1 MFQSKVKRVKRTLL
15 ILAAVCLAA
24 GCAPIQENSLPKK
37 PSTEQKQTEERPNE
51 PITERPSTEEP
62 TPSNV
67 EQPSTEQPDA
77 VQNPSIDPETEPP
90 ADPDLLLEAKYWNVI
105 EVQNGQ
111 KVIMNPTNILALVNK
126 EQSLPAS
133 YKPSDLVVPNVPFS
147 FSETNVEKRYMRL
160 EAAKALEQLFAA
172 ANKAGIQLVA
182 VSGYRSYDRQ
192 KELFDEEVKKN
203 GKEKAIHAVA
213 FPGQSEHQ
221 TGLAID
227 ISSLSMKSNLT
238 ATFGDTKEGK
248 WVAAHAH
255 EYGFIIRYPKGKEAI
270 TGYQYEPWHIR
281 YVGKKAAKVIF
292 EKDITLEEYF
302 QIVKK
307 V

>member
-1 MFQSKVKRVKRTLL
+1 MKRALL
-15 ILAAVCLAA
+15 MLTAVCLAA
-24 GCAPIQENSLPKK
+24 GCAPVEQHAQPTKPQVENKNENQ
-37 PSTEQKQTEERPNE
+37 PSTEAPTTEEQQPN
-51 PITERPSTEEP
+51 I
-62 TPSNV
+62 
-67 EQPSTEQPDA
+67 EQPSTEQPA
-77 VQNPSIDPETEPP
+77 QHPP
-90 ADPDLLLEAKYWNVI
+90 VDQDLLLEAKYWNVI
-105 EVQNGQ
+105 EVKNGQ
-111 KVIMNPTNILALVNK
+111 KIIMNPTNILALVNK

-133 YKPSDLVVPNVPFS
+133 YKPNDLVVPNVPFS

-160 EAAKALEQLFAA
+160 EAARALEQLFAA
-172 ANKAGIQLVA
+172 AQKEGISLVA
-182 VSGYRSYDRQ
+182 VSGYRSYERQ
-192 KELFDEEVKKN
+192 KELFDEEVKKS
-203 GKEKAIHAVA
+203 GKEKAVHAVA

-227 ISSLSMKSNLT
+227 ISSQSIKANLT
-238 ATFGDTKEGK
+238 ASFGDTNEGK

-281 YVGKKAAKVIF
+281 YVGQKAAKVIY
-292 EKDITLEEYF
+292 EKNITLEEYF

>member
-1 MFQSKVKRVKRTLL
+1 MKKVKRTLL
-15 ILAAVCLAA
+15 MLTAVCLAA
-24 GCAPIQENSLPKK
+24 GCAPVEQHAQPTKPQVENKNEK
-37 PSTEQKQTEERPNE
+37 QPSTEAPTTEEQQPN
-51 PITERPSTEEP
+51 I
-62 TPSNV
+62 
-67 EQPSTEQPDA
+67 EQPSTEQPA
-77 VQNPSIDPETEPP
+77 QHPP
-90 ADPDLLLEAKYWNVI
+90 VDQDLFLEAKYWNVI
-105 EVQNGQ
+105 EVKNGQ
-111 KVIMNPTNILALVNK
+111 KIIMNPTNILALVNK

-133 YKPSDLVVPNVPFS
+133 YKPNDLVVPNVPFS

-160 EAAKALEQLFAA
+160 EAARALEQLFAA
-172 ANKAGIQLVA
+172 AQKEGISLIA
-182 VSGYRSYDRQ
+182 VSGYRSYERQ

-203 GKEKAIHAVA
+203 GKEKAVHAVA

-227 ISSLSMKSNLT
+227 ISSQSIKANLT
-238 ATFGDTKEGK
+238 ASFGDTNEGK
-248 WVAAHAH
+248 WVAVHAH

-281 YVGKKAAKVIF
+281 YVGQKAAKVIY
-292 EKDITLEEYF
+292 EKNITLEEYF

>member
-1 MFQSKVKRVKRTLL
+1 MKRTLL

-51 PITERPSTEEP
+51 PITEKPSTEEP

-227 ISSLSMKSNLT
+227 ISSLSMKSSLT
-238 ATFGDTKEGK
+238 AAFGDTKEGK

-307 V
+307 I

>member
-1 MFQSKVKRVKRTLL
+1 MLT
-15 ILAAVCLAA
+15 AVCLAA
-24 GCAPIQENSLPKK
+24 GCAPVEQHAQPTKPQVENKNEK
-37 PSTEQKQTEERPNE
+37 QPSTEAPTTEEQQPN
-51 PITERPSTEEP
+51 I
-62 TPSNV
+62 
-67 EQPSTEQPDA
+67 EQPSTEQPA
-77 VQNPSIDPETEPP
+77 QHPP
-90 ADPDLLLEAKYWNVI
+90 VDQDLFLEAKYWNVI
-105 EVQNGQ
+105 EVKNGQ
-111 KVIMNPTNILALVNK
+111 KIIMNPTNILALVNK

-133 YKPSDLVVPNVPFS
+133 YKPNDLVVPNVPFS

-160 EAAKALEQLFAA
+160 EAARALEQLFAA
-172 ANKAGIQLVA
+172 AQKEGISLIA
-182 VSGYRSYDRQ
+182 VSGYRSYERQ

-203 GKEKAIHAVA
+203 GKEKAVHAVA

-227 ISSLSMKSNLT
+227 ISSQSIKANLT
-238 ATFGDTKEGK
+238 ASFGDTNEGK
-248 WVAAHAH
+248 WVAVHAH

-281 YVGKKAAKVIF
+281 YVGQKAAKVIY
-292 EKDITLEEYF
+292 EKNITLEEYF

>member
-1 MFQSKVKRVKRTLL
+1 MKRTLL
-15 ILAAVCLAA
+15 MLTAVCLAA
-24 GCAPIQENSLPKK
+24 GCAPVEQHAQPTKPQVENKNEK
-37 PSTEQKQTEERPNE
+37 QPSTEAPTTEEQQPN
-51 PITERPSTEEP
+51 I
-62 TPSNV
+62 
-67 EQPSTEQPDA
+67 EQPSTEQPA
-77 VQNPSIDPETEPP
+77 QHPP
-90 ADPDLLLEAKYWNVI
+90 VDQDLFLEAKYWNVI
-105 EVQNGQ
+105 EVKNGQ
-111 KVIMNPTNILALVNK
+111 KIIMNPTNILALVNK

-133 YKPSDLVVPNVPFS
+133 YKPNDLVVPNVPFS

-160 EAAKALEQLFAA
+160 EAARALEQLFAA
-172 ANKAGIQLVA
+172 AQKEGISLIA
-182 VSGYRSYDRQ
+182 VSGYRSYERQ

-203 GKEKAIHAVA
+203 GKEKAVHAVA

-227 ISSLSMKSNLT
+227 ISSQSIKANLT
-238 ATFGDTKEGK
+238 ASFGDTNEGK
-248 WVAAHAH
+248 WVAVHAH

-281 YVGKKAAKVIF
+281 YVGQKAAKVIY
-292 EKDITLEEYF
+292 EKNITLEEYF

>member
-1 MFQSKVKRVKRTLL
+1 MLT
-15 ILAAVCLAA
+15 AVCLAA
-24 GCAPIQENSLPKK
+24 GCAPVEQHAQPTKPQVENKNEK
-37 PSTEQKQTEERPNE
+37 QPSTEA
-51 PITERPSTEEP
+51 P
-62 TPSNV
+62 TPEEQQPNN
-67 EQPSTEQPDA
+67 EQPSTEQPT
-77 VQNPSIDPETEPP
+77 PTPP
-90 ADPDLLLEAKYWNVI
+90 VDEELLLEAKYWNVI
-105 EVQNGQ
+105 EVQNG
-111 KVIMNPTNILALVNK
+111 KKIIMNPTNILALVNK

-133 YKPSDLVVPNVPFS
+133 YKPNDLVVPNVPFS
-147 FSETNVEKRYMRL
+147 FSETTVEKRYMRL
-160 EAAKALEQLFAA
+160 EAARALEQLFAA
-172 ANKAGIQLVA
+172 AQKEGISLIA

-213 FPGQSEHQ
+213 YPGQSEHQ

-227 ISSLSMKSNLT
+227 ISSQSIKANLT
-238 ATFGDTKEGK
+238 AAFGETNEGK

-281 YVGKKAAKVIF
+281 YVGQKAAKVIY
-292 EKDITLEEYF
+292 EKNITLEEYF

>member
-1 MFQSKVKRVKRTLL
+1 MKRTLL
-15 ILAAVCLAA
+15 MLTAMCLAA
-24 GCAPIQENSLPKK
+24 GCAPIEQHAQPTKPQVEQKEKTTEK
-37 PSTEQKQTEERPNE
+37 PSTEAPMTEEQQPNK
-51 PITERPSTEEP
+51 
-62 TPSNV
+62 
-67 EQPSTEQPDA
+67 EQPSTEQPA
-77 VQNPSIDPETEPP
+77 PNPTVDQ
-90 ADPDLLLEAKYWNVI
+90 DLLLEAKYWNVI
-105 EVQNGQ
+105 EVKNGQ
-111 KVIMNPTNILALVNK
+111 KIIMNPTNILALVNK
-126 EQSLPAS
+126 EQSLPAF

-147 FSETNVEKRYMRL
+147 FSETNVEKRYLRL
-160 EAAKALEQLFAA
+160 EAARALEQLFAA
-172 ANKAGIQLVA
+172 AKKAGISLVA

-227 ISSLSMKSNLT
+227 ISSQSMKANLT
-238 ATFGDTKEGK
+238 ASFGETNEGK
-248 WVAAHAH
+248 WVATHAH

-281 YVGKKAAKVIF
+281 YVGQKAAKVIY
-292 EKDITLEEYF
+292 EKNITLEEYF